1 MRPVGFSWW
10 GKLLIDPH
18 VFNHHSEVLWMNE
31 VPHFLRLVQRRC
43 SWFRNVTT
51 YLPRHVP
58 VNVSAASR
66 LFSRHVSYIPVRLC
80 DILSSSVS
88 SFFFFFSLSLA
99 SNLLY
104 GRKSLRGLFKRL
116 KRKHSV
122 WFSRMFIHFMRK
134 KKKCFHWR
142 HILWVLHVI
151 IWMHLLWMSITGFY
165 TWFLTGIVVKIE
177 TFPSFKMFSDVL

>member
-1 MRPVGFSWW
+1 MQ
-10 GKLLIDPH
+10 LIQECD
-18 VFNHHSEVLWMNE
+18 
-31 VPHFLRLVQRRC
+31 
-43 SWFRNVTT
+43 
-51 YLPRHVP
+51 
-58 VNVSAASR
+58 
-66 LFSRHVSYIPVRLC
+66 HVSPAPRPC
-80 DILSSSVS
+80 KCFCGLSSLLTSCILHS
-88 SFFFFFSLSLA
+88 STFVWYFKLIRFFVFCFFFSLSLA

-151 IWMHLLWMSITGFY
+151 IWMHLLWMFITGFY